1 MSRATATG
9 IKLKPPK
16 LRLAGSKVI
25 QPAPGTKRYFF
36 DLSSASRT
44 MYDFHDCFFP
54 TPEAAAAFAEL
65 AALDL
70 EIQGERAG

>member
-1 MSRATATG
+1 
-9 IKLKPPK
+9 
-16 LRLAGSKVI
+16 
-25 QPAPGTKRYFF
+25 
-36 DLSSASRT
+36 